1 MSAQQPGRA
10 RARVVS
16 PLAVL
21 GLALA
26 AIAELSSVGLL
37 GLSGWF
43 ISASAVAGATLYSTF
58 SYVAPSGGVRSFAL
72 ARIAANYCQRL
83 VLHAVALRHL
93 SGIRTG
99 FFSSLADAPA
109 NRSRR
114 LRTGDLLDRS
124 MSDTETES
132 MVLIRGIAPVVTFAI
147 VAASGVA
154 VAAFA
159 TTAGAVVLAA
169 ASLAAV
175 LLTVVRERVKRTT
188 TDADAGRRSLRAE
201 AVTAVDAWPEMA
213 SLGAIDRL
221 RERILARL
229 TTVADVEQ
237 TTRARGFA
245 TDAAF
250 GVLAAITLGAVA
262 YAAAIIDHRD
272 APTVAFV
279 ALLAAGVLGTAAQL
293 GAAVESIALA
303 KLARRS
309 RERLME
315 GPGDDQGTP
324 HIHAWW
330 DSHELGFN
338 DYRLPANP
346 YRAARDV
353 AVRVKRGG
361 TLLVVGRS
369 GSGKTTLLA
378 ALAEQLRQSSADG
391 RPRARTRVSYV
402 PVDDFLFTGTIGSN
416 MRLADPGVTIKQVE
430 SALADL
436 RLDRADI
443 SAGTPVGVGGRELS
457 GGEQTRMRIARMLVA
472 HPDVLIIDE
481 PTAGLDDQTAK
492 HVLGVLRERLPHTT
506 FIFAMHPFTE
516 SAVHSQGSQILTLD

>member
-1 MSAQQPGRA
+1 MSAPQPVA
-10 RARVVS
+10 TRARVIS
-16 PLAVL
+16 PLAVF

-26 AIAELSSVGLL
+26 AIAELSSVGLV

-58 SYVAPSGGVRSFAL
+58 SYIAPSGGVRSFAL

-93 SGIRTG
+93 SGVRTG
-99 FFSSLADAPA
+99 FFSSLANVSAS
-109 NRSRR
+109 RSRS

-159 TTAGAVVLAA
+159 TTAGAVVLAV

-175 LLTVVRERVKRTT
+175 LLTVIRERVKRTT
-188 TDADAGRRSLRAE
+188 SDLDAGRRSVRAE
-201 AVTAVDAWPEMA
+201 TVTAVDAWPEMA

-221 RERILARL
+221 RERILTRL
-229 TTVADVEQ
+229 TALAGVERA
-237 TTRARGFA
+237 TRERGFV

-250 GVLAAITLGAVA
+250 GVLAALTLGGIA

-293 GAAVESIALA
+293 GAAVESIAVA
-303 KLARRS
+303 KLARLS

-315 GPGDDQGTP
+315 STGDDQGTP
-324 HIHAWW
+324 SIHAWW
-330 DSHELGFN
+330 DSHEFGFN

-346 YRAARDV
+346 YRSARDV

-369 GSGKTTLLA
+369 GSGKTTLLT
-378 ALAEQLRQSSADG
+378 ALAEQLRQANSANG
-391 RPRARTRVSYV
+391 RSGRTRIAYV
-402 PVDDFLFTGTIGSN
+402 PVDDFLFTGTVGSN
-416 MRLADPGVTIKQVE
+416 LRLADPGVTIEQVE

-436 RLDRADI
+436 RLDRAEI
-443 SAGTPVGVGGRELS
+443 SARTPVGVGGRDLS

-472 HPDVLIIDE
+472 QPEVLIIDE
-481 PTAGLDDQTAK
+481 PTAGLDEPTAR
-492 HVLGVLRERLPHTT
+492 HVLGVLRERLPHAT

-516 SAVHSQGSQILTLD
+516 TAVHDRRSQVLTLD